1 MALTNIT
8 CNTAKPK
15 EKPYKL
21 ADGGGLH
28 LLINPT
34 GSKLWR
40 LKYRFLGK
48 EKLLSIGSYPLI
60 TLAEAREERDKAK
73 KMLINDTDPMIAKK
87 DRKRAAVHNSKNTFA
102 AVALEW
108 HENQKENWSD
118 KHAEKLLRRF
128 ELDIFPMIG
137 QRPIKDITPP
147 ELLEV
152 LRKIEKR
159 GAYDTVTRVRQICG
173 QIFRYGIATG
183 KCDRD
188 HAADLRGATKVGKTG
203 HYAALD
209 IKDLPEFL
217 DTLERNEARLFNQTR
232 RAIKLLMLTL
242 VRTSEL
248 IQATWDEFDFDNAVW
263 EIPADRMKMN
273 KAHIVP
279 LSKQIIELLLA
290 QKEETNNLNTNWV
303 FPGQQSFRKH
313 MSNNTVLKALE
324 RMGYKGRM
332 TGHGFRALGL
342 STIKEK
348 LGYRH
353 EVVDRQLAHVHQ
365 SKIDRAYDRAQF
377 LEDRTKMLQEWA
389 DYIDGLQ
396 HATR

>member
-21 ADGGGLH
+21 ADGGGLY

-40 LKYRFLGK
+40 MKYRFLNK
-48 EKLLSIGSYPLI
+48 EKLLSIGSYPLV

-73 KMLINDTDPMIAKK
+73 KLLINETDPMTAKK
-87 DRKRAAVHNSKNTFA
+87 DRKRQAIHNSENTFA

-108 HENQKENWSD
+108 HKKQKPNWSE
-118 KHAEKLLRRF
+118 KHATKLLRRF
-128 ELDIFPMIG
+128 ELDIFPAIG
-137 QRPIKDITPP
+137 KRPIKDITAP

-152 LRKIEKR
+152 LREIEKR

-183 KCDRD
+183 KCERD
-188 HAADLRGATKVGKTG
+188 IAIDLKGATTVARTG
-203 HYAALD
+203 HYASLD
-209 IKDLPEFL
+209 IKELPEFL
-217 DTLERNEARLFNQTR
+217 ETLDRNEARLFNAPR

-248 IQATWDEFDFDNAVW
+248 IQATWDEIDFENAVW
-263 EIPADRMKMN
+263 EIPAERMKMR

-279 LSKQIIELLLA
+279 LSKQVIELLED
-290 QKEETNNLNTNWV
+290 QKAETANLNTDWI

-332 TGHGFRALGL
+332 TGHGFRALGM
-342 STIKEK
+342 SAIKEK

-377 LEDRTKMLQEWA
+377 LDDRTKMLQEWA
-389 DYIDGLQ
+389 NYIDRVRK
-396 HATR
+396 A

>member
-1 MALTNIT
+1 MKLTNVK
-8 CNTAKPK
+8 CNTAQPK
-15 EKPYKL
+15 EKQYKL
-21 ADGGGLH
+21 SDGGNLF
-28 LLINPT
+28 LLVKPN

-40 LKYRFLGK
+40 YRYHHSNK

-60 TLAEAREERDKAK
+60 TLAEARDERDKAK
-73 KMLINDTDPMIAKK
+73 KLLLNDIDPMEAKK
-87 DRKRAAVHNSKNTFA
+87 EHKRERELNSKNTFS

-108 HENQKENWSD
+108 HKKQKPNWSE
-118 KHAEKLLRRF
+118 KHTIKVLRRF
-128 ELDIFPMIG
+128 ELDIFPTLG
-137 QRPIKDITPP
+137 ERPINDIKAP
-147 ELLEV
+147 ELLET
-152 LRKIEKR
+152 LRIIEKR

-183 KCDRD
+183 KCERD
-188 HAADLRGATKVGKTG
+188 HTADLRGATTVGKTN
-203 HYAALD
+203 HYASLD
-209 IKDLPEFL
+209 IKELPEFL
-217 DTLERNEARLFNQTR
+217 DTLERNEARLFNATR

-248 IQATWDEFDFDNAVW
+248 IQATWDEIDLENAVW
-263 EIPADRMKMN
+263 EIPAERMKMR

-279 LSKQIIELLLA
+279 LSHQVIELLKG
-290 QKEETNNLNTNWV
+290 QQIETANLNTNWI
-303 FPGQQSFRKH
+303 FPGQQSHRKH

-332 TGHGFRALGL
+332 TGHGFRALGM

-377 LEDRTKMLQEWA
+377 LDDRAKMLQEWA
-389 DYIDGLQ
+389 DYIDSL
-396 HATR
+396 RS